1 MVFGQ
6 LLNSVFGVS
15 KEAVYQKVKDNL
27 LGGYDNLEDVVDDIA
42 TDVTGEL
49 NSVGNGDFFRKNL
62 GTLLT

>member
-42 TDVTGEL
+42 TDVT
-49 NSVGNGDFFRKNL
+49 DW
-62 GTLLT
+62 GTEMGTSSGKTSAPS